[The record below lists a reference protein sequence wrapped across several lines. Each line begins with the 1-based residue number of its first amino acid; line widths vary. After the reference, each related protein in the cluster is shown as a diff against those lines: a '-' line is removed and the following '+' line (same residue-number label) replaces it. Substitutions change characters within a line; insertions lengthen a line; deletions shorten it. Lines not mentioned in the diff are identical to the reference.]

1 MSLSPAFLDELRART
16 LLSALVGKTVKLQ
29 RAGREWRA
37 CCPFHDEKTPSFY
50 VNDAKG
56 FYHCFGCSA
65 HGDAIRWL
73 TDQRGLPFMDAVRE
87 LANAASLELPAPDP
101 REARKQERAAGLH
114 EAMAAA
120 EAWFTEQLNGVEGGE
135 ARAYLNKR
143 GISPELARKFG
154 LGLAPDSRGRLRSA
168 LSRFGDPMLVEA
180 GLLIAVDDKEPYD
193 RFRGRL
199 MIPICDPRGRTIGF
213 GGRILGAGEPKYLNS
228 PDTPLFDKGRTL
240 WNLDKAAGA
249 ARKAGRLIVVEGYMD
264 AIALAGAGI
273 EEVVAPNGTAL
284 TEHQIERLWRVTDV
298 PVVCFDG
305 DAAGQKAAARAA
317 HRALPILRPGCSLD
331 FATLP
336 PGQDPDDLVRAG
348 GAAAFE
354 PILAGAEPMI
364 DRLWASEQA
373 AASVATPEA
382 RAGLKQRLDALVE
395 TIGDAE
401 VRRHYQRQLKER
413 FDERFFARR
422 EYVPFKRDD
431 PSVRAERSRGAPAG
445 PASPSAQAIHGR
457 GIEPVYE
464 RPIMAGL
471 VRHPSIVL
479 ACTETLGILRFTD
492 RRLDALRAALVDA
505 AYDGDLVDSAQLDPI
520 CAAAGL
526 TDMLAD
532 LRAMNG
538 RRGVAFSFLKRSTPE
553 EAARRDLAM
562 TIEAVAARPEID
574 QALQAA
580 TGRVGMGGGED
591 CFEEQLRLL
600 RAKHENEQQ
609 MRLLLGQDD
618 GN

>member
-1 MSLSPAFLDELRART
+1 MSLSPAFLDELRTRT
-16 LLSALVGKTVKLQ
+16 LLSALVAKTVKLT

-73 TDQRGLPFMDAVRE
+73 TDQRGLPFMDAVKE
-87 LANAASLELPAPDP
+87 LANAANLELPAPDP
-101 REARKQERAAGLH
+101 REAKRQERAAGLH
-114 EAMAAA
+114 DAMAAA
-120 EAWFTEQLNGVEGGE
+120 EAWFTEQLNGVKGGE
-135 ARAYLNKR
+135 ARAYLTKR
-143 GISPELARKFG
+143 GISPELAQKFG
-154 LGLAPDSRGRLRSA
+154 IGLAPDSRGRLRSA
-168 LSRFGDPMLVEA
+168 LAKFGDPMLVEC

-199 MIPICDPRGRTIGF
+199 MIPIRDPRGRTIGF

-240 WNLDKAAGA
+240 WNLDLAAPA
-249 ARKAGRLIVVEGYMD
+249 ARKANRLIVVEGYMD

-284 TEHQIERLWRVTDV
+284 TEHQIERLWRVVDV

-305 DAAGQKAAARAA
+305 DAAGQKAAGRAA

-336 PGQDPDDLVRAG
+336 PGQDPDDIVRAG

-354 PILAGAEPMI
+354 PILAAAEPMI

-373 AASVATPEA
+373 ATALATPEA
-382 RAGLKQRLDALVE
+382 RAGLKQRLDVLVE
-395 TIGDAE
+395 TIGDPE
-401 VRRHYQRQLKER
+401 VRRHYQRQLRER

-422 EYVPFKRDD
+422 EFIP
-431 PSVRAERSRGAPAG
+431 RGQFPAKGKPLAG
-445 PASPSAQAIHGR
+445 PASSSAQAIHGR

-471 VRHPSIVL
+471 VRHPSIVM
-479 ACTETLGILRFTD
+479 ACAETLGMLRLGD
-492 RRLDALRAALVDA
+492 QRLDSLRAALVDA

-520 CAAAGL
+520 CASAGL
-526 TDMLAD
+526 TDMLAE

-538 RRGVAFSFLKRSTPE
+538 RRGMAFSFLKRSTPE

-580 TGRVGMGGGED
+580 TDRVGMGGGED

-600 RAKHENEQQ
+600 RAKHDNEQQ

-618 GN
+618 GI

>member
-1 MSLSPAFLDELRART
+1 VSLSPAFLDELRART
-16 LLSALVGKTVKLQ
+16 LLSALVGKTVKLT

-65 HGDAIRWL
+65 HGDAIRWM
-73 TDQRGLPFMDAVRE
+73 TDQRGLPFMDAVKE
-87 LANAASLELPAPDP
+87 LANAASMEVPAPDP
-101 REARKQERAAGLH
+101 REAQRQERAAGLH
-114 EAMAAA
+114 DAMAAA

-135 ARAYLNKR
+135 ARAYLKKR
-143 GISPELARKFG
+143 GISPELAQKFG
-154 LGLAPDSRGRLRSA
+154 IGLAPDSRGRLRSA
-168 LSRFGDPMLVEA
+168 LSKFGDPMLIEC

-199 MIPICDPRGRTIGF
+199 MIPIRDPRGRTIGF
-213 GGRILGAGEPKYLNS
+213 GGRILGKGEPKYLNS

-249 ARKAGRLIVVEGYMD
+249 SRKAGRLIVVEGYMD

-284 TEHQIERLWRVTDV
+284 TEHQIERLWRLIDV

-305 DAAGQKAAARAA
+305 DSAGQKAAARAA

-354 PILAGAEPMI
+354 PIIAAAEPLI
-364 DRLWASEQA
+364 DRLWASEQVQTA
-373 AASVATPEA
+373 RNTPEA
-382 RAGLKQRLDALVE
+382 RAGLKQRIDSLVE
-395 TIGDAE
+395 TIGDPE

-422 EYVPFKRDD
+422 EFVP
-431 PSVRAERSRGAPAG
+431 RGQFQPRGKPVAG
-445 PASPSAQAIHGR
+445 VASPSAQAIHGR

-471 VRHPSIVL
+471 VQHPAIVL
-479 ACTETLGILRFTD
+479 ACAETLGVLRFTD
-492 RRLDALRAALVDA
+492 NRLDLLRAALVDA
-505 AYDGDLVDSAQLDPI
+505 AYDGDLVDSQQLDPI

-526 TDMLAD
+526 SDMLAE

-538 RRGVAFSFLKRSTPE
+538 RRGMAFSFLKRSTPE

-580 TGRVGMGGGED
+580 TDRVGMGGGED

-618 GN
+618 GI

>member
-1 MSLSPAFLDELRART
+1 MSLSPAFLDELRTRT

-50 VNDAKG
+50 VNDSKG

-73 TDQRGLPFMDAVRE
+73 TDQRGLPFMDAVKE
-87 LANAASLELPAPDP
+87 LANAASMDLPAPDP
-101 REARKQERAAGLH
+101 REAQRQERAAGLH
-114 EAMAAA
+114 DAMAAA
-120 EAWFTEQLNGVEGGE
+120 EAWFIEQLNGVEGGE
-135 ARAYLNKR
+135 ARAYLKTRN
-143 GISPELARKFG
+143 ISPELAAKFG
-154 LGLAPDSRGRLRSA
+154 IGLAPDSRGRLRSA
-168 LSRFGDPMLVEA
+168 LTKFGDPMLVEC

-199 MIPICDPRGRTIGF
+199 MIPIRDPRGRTIAF

-249 ARKAGRLIVVEGYMD
+249 SRKAGRLIVVEGYMD

-284 TEHQIERLWRVTDV
+284 TEHQIERLWSLIDV

-305 DAAGQKAAARAA
+305 DSAGQKAASRAA
-317 HRALPILRPGCSLD
+317 YRALPILRPGCSLA

-354 PILAGAEPMI
+354 PVIAAAEAMI
-364 DRLWASEQA
+364 DRLWTSEQA
-373 AASVATPEA
+373 ATSLATPEA
-382 RAGLKQRLDALVE
+382 RAGLKQRLDALVD
-395 TIGDAE
+395 TIGDPE

-422 EYVPFKRDD
+422 EFVP
-431 PSVRAERSRGAPAG
+431 RGQFAGKGKPVAG
-445 PASPSAQAIHGR
+445 PASPSAQAIYGR

-471 VRHPSIVL
+471 VRHPSIVM
-479 ACTETLGILRFTD
+479 ACAETLGMLRLGD
-492 RRLDALRAALVDA
+492 QRLDALRATLVDA

-520 CAAAGL
+520 CASAGL
-526 TDMLAD
+526 TDMLAE

-538 RRGVAFSFLKRSTPE
+538 RRGMAFSFLKRSTPE

-580 TGRVGMGGGED
+580 TDRVGMGGGED

-600 RAKHENEQQ
+600 RAKHDNEQQ

-618 GN
+618 GI